1 MTEDFL
7 KVLREESQKEISRLK
22 IYNEYARLRNRLAE
36 EEKKKKKLGL
46 PYRSDLW
53 MPEKTEDS
61 IIVSTYKKH
70 IGEIDEEDTNGIYYY
85 DGTYKYVFDSVLKAY
100 GLGPTE
106 EKVARDDPEADFRRY
121 SNVEGI
127 YSYTFGLKEAD
138 EFEKT
143 HTVLY
148 VPEAD
153 ENDSSLYRITND
165 FVTTAVREGQEKAM
179 RLLLTKYNTTR
190 K

>member
-36 EEKKKKKLGL
+36 EEEKK
-46 PYRSDLW
+46 
-53 MPEKTEDS
+53 EDS

-85 DGTYKYVFDSVLKAY
+85 DGTYKYVFDSCLKAY
-100 GLGPTE
+100 GLGPIE
-106 EKVARDDPEADFRRY
+106 EKVDRDDPEADFRRY

-138 EFEKT
+138 AFEKT

-148 VPEAD
+148 IPEAD
-153 ENDSSLYRITND
+153 EKDSSLYRITND
-165 FVTTAVREGQEKAM
+165 FVTTAVRENQENAM
-179 RLLLTKYNTTR
+179 RLILTKYNTTR

>member
-7 KVLREESQKEISRLK
+7 KILREESQKEISGLK

-36 EEKKKKKLGL
+36 EEEKKKKLGL
-46 PYRSDLW
+46 PYRNDLW

-61 IIVSTYKKH
+61 IIVSTYRKH
-70 IGEIDEEDTNGIYYY
+70 IGEIEEEDTNRIYYY
-85 DGTYKYVFDSVLKAY
+85 DGTYKYVYDSWLESY
-100 GLGPTE
+100 ELGPIE
-106 EKVARDDPEADFRRY
+106 ERVARDDPEADFRRY
-121 SNVEGI
+121 SNIEGI
-127 YSYTFGLKEAD
+127 YSYTFGLKEAE

-148 VPEAD
+148 IPEAD
-153 ENDSSLYRITND
+153 VEDNSLYRITD
-165 FVTTAVREGQEKAM
+165 EFVTTAVRENQEKAK
-179 RLLLTKYNTTR
+179 RLILTKYNTTR